1 MKRFLTIFLLIF
13 TLCLGLFFSSAK
25 SYVSAGPEAGEGIL
39 DYRGTDFSSS
49 VYALSGQWEFY
60 YGRLYTPVDFG
71 HGIPNG
77 MEYINLP
84 GPWIKLGYPKL
95 GYGTYRLKVL
105 TEPGQPYLIYI
116 PEIMSSSV
124 IWINGEEFYRA

>member
-1 MKRFLTIFLLIF
+1 MFQPGRRQ
-13 TLCLGLFFSSAK
+13 
-25 SYVSAGPEAGEGIL
+25 EGIRL
-39 DYRGTDFSSS
+39 PGTDFSSS

-60 YGRLYTPVDFG
+60 YGRLYTLWISATDSQW
-71 HGIPNG
+71 

-105 TEPGQPYLIYI
+105 TEPTAI
-116 PEIMSSSV
+116 PFIS
-124 IWINGEEFYRA
+124 